1 MKALP
6 HVAILSLD
14 GELKD
19 VSGSFGEHSCLV
31 YSDDPITQD
40 RLEALQLDLGAAF
53 TDFTPAESAEVGR
66 KCENPLPT
74 VEEVLAKHKMEIV
87 DVANI
92 WIPRP
97 GQVWIQGS
105 GYDFHTNKLRR
116 LRIKR

>member
-14 GELKD
+14 GELRD
-19 VSGSFGEHSCLV
+19 TGTYGEHSCLV
-31 YSDDPITQD
+31 YSDTLITQD
-40 RLEALQLDLGAAF
+40 RLEALQMDLGAAF
-53 TDFTPAESAEVGR
+53 TDFTPQQTEEVR
-66 KCENPLPT
+66 KKCENPLPT
-74 VEEVLAKHKMEIV
+74 IVSVLAKHQMEII

-97 GQVWIQGS
+97 GQVWVQGA
-105 GYDFHTNKLRR
+105 GYDFHTNKLGR